1 MRHKETKYSVT
12 KKQFELLL
20 NLYIF
25 EFEAI
30 FVAKNVRSLLQFYAR
45 CMFEKCDNNCSP
57 MHTVPKK
64 EKKILKRSNYA
75 PPFF

>member
-1 MRHKETKYSVT
+1 MRHKETEYSVT

-20 NLYIF
+20 NFIVF

-45 CMFEKCDNNCSP
+45 CIFEKCDNNCSP

-64 EKKILKRSNYA
+64 EKKR
-75 PPFF
+75 F